1 MSTNKTTVYY
11 AKSLSD
17 VIFHLKTIP
26 QLRIY
31 GGCTSS
37 EKLAPSSLIINKIND
52 FLLIDKHEHFME
64 FGAGVTLSQILNLG
78 KKRIP
83 SVLFDAIE
91 SIAYPFIRN
100 AATIGGNICAKGI
113 RHTLFAPLLA
123 LDTHLELQSPSSSG
137 FIPMMKFHTVPENC
151 MISRIRIPSE
161 EWDIAIFRRTGP
173 DNTLS
178 DASASFAFL
187 ANTHKGILSD
197 LRIAFCGLVSI
208 RSKELENN
216 LIGTK
221 LPLSDKA
228 IQSMLIEASSAFMTK
243 AAGIKGKDEVLS
255 LLEAQFLNLLSD
267 SLSLLTL

>member
-1 MSTNKTTVYY
+1 MASNKTTVYY

-17 VIFHLKTIP
+17 VLFHLKTIP
-26 QLRIY
+26 QLKIY
-31 GGCTSS
+31 GGCTAS
-37 EKLAPSSLIINKIND
+37 EKLAHSSLIISKIND
-52 FLLIDKHEHFME
+52 FLLIDKHEHFIE

-83 SVLFDAIE
+83 AVLFEAAE

-100 AATIGGNICAKGI
+100 AATIGGNICAEGI
-113 RHTLFAPLLA
+113 KHTLYAPLLA
-123 LDTHLELQSPSSSG
+123 LDSQLEIQSPSNSG
-137 FIPMMKFHTVPENC
+137 FIPLMKFHAVPDSC

-173 DNTLS
+173 ENVLS
-178 DASASFAFL
+178 DASASFTFL
-187 ANTHKGILSD
+187 ANTQKGILSD

-228 IQSMLIEASSAFMTK
+228 IQTMLAEAYSAFTDK
-243 AAGIKGKDEVLS
+243 AAGIKDKNEVLS
-255 LLEAQFLNLLSD
+255 LLKAQFLNLLSD
-267 SLSLLTL
+267 SLSMLTL